1 MASQSKMNEHRFCC
15 LNCGRTGIPL
25 GRPESHRREKF
36 HRKKLYCPWC
46 KRETQHV
53 EIRDSIEAQEFQE
66 LFESNYFA
74 EENKES
80 LEFLSQNSSIW
91 LS

>member
-46 KRETQHV
+46 KNTVNHAEV
-53 EIRDSIEAQEFQE
+53 KNDIELYEFQE
-66 LFESNYFA
+66 AFA
-74 EENKES
+74 AGEFQEEAAISMRECAENG
-80 LEFLSQNSSIW
+80 
-91 LS
+91 